1 MIYVEYGGSYCYR
14 KKNVICVGNV
24 FFFCNVD
31 WFDNL

>member
-1 MIYVEYGGSYCYR
+1 MWNMEVVIVIE